1 LKGEIIDYEDIN
13 SKFSTYRMHIFPMK
27 YDEFL
32 PFYYNNNQR
41 FLQKRLDSKIIKK
54 SKLFEKAE
62 IKWVCVDDIIKMRP
76 KFRSYFQNIIDI
88 IYAEKNDIKNFISI
102 SFKKN
107 TKKKTLKKR

>member
-1 LKGEIIDYEDIN
+1 LETAIREGGEELTGFLGNDNDLKKLLKKYGTYNIDYEDSN

-62 IKWVCVDDIIKMRP
+62 IK
-76 KFRSYFQNIIDI
+76 
-88 IYAEKNDIKNFISI
+88 
-102 SFKKN
+102 
-107 TKKKTLKKR
+107 

>member
-1 LKGEIIDYEDIN
+1 
-13 SKFSTYRMHIFPMK
+13 MK
-27 YDEFL
+27 YDELL

-76 KFRSYFQNIIDI
+76 KFRSYFQNIIDM